1 MRWSDLPLKPSTR
14 MLREFSA
21 LWLVF
26 FAALALWQWF
36 GREDHTRAFVFG
48 GLAVTLGPIG
58 LVAPAVMRPIFIA
71 WLAAA
76 FPIGWVVSRV
86 LLLVLFFGVVTPIA
100 LVFRLKGR
108 DILGLRRRET
118 QSYWTP
124 KPQPG
129 GPAGYFRQF

>member
-1 MRWSDLPLKPSTR
+1 

-21 LWLVF
+21 LWIVF
-26 FAALALWQWF
+26 FGGVALWQWL
-36 GREDHTRAFVFG
+36 GRDHHTLAAVYG
-48 GLAVTLGPIG
+48 GLAITLGPLG
-58 LVAPAVMRPIFIA
+58 LAVPAVMRPIFIA

-100 LVFRLKGR
+100 LLFKMQGR
-108 DILGLRRRET
+108 DVLKLRRGNDN
-118 QSYWTP
+118 SYWTP

-129 GPAGYFRQF
+129 GLASYFRQF